1 MMVLENACEF
11 KEYLWSVFDEMGF
24 YGGFEVVG
32 NNINLNIIHKDN
44 NDLPTKEQ
52 VLEKFQENIIKV
64 KKQELENQIN
74 AICKEKI
81 IKEFRSSVLGN
92 LHAYDLTLEDQANLQ
107 ENYQL
112 GIKTNHLQLKKEFN
126 ALKKSQFNFVYE
138 VTKYA
143 TQQPFIHLNLAFNK
157 FFRDLKKGLVSYP
170 KFKKKREFQG
180 SFYIGGDQ
188 IKIIQ
193 TANTDYLKIPNLP
206 PIKLTEKLRFQ
217 GKINNAT
224 ITQKGD
230 HFYVSISCG
239 VDESEYKRT
248 HKLQESHNKLGI
260 DTGIKSFVSL
270 SNGLNIY
277 APKPLDKLTRK
288 LVRISRQLSK
298 KIHPKTK
305 GDKTKKSNNYLKHS
319 KKLTHLHEKIANIR
333 LDFLHKL
340 TSSLIRHSNSFCLES
355 LKVKNM
361 FKNHRLAKSLSD
373 VSMSVFN
380 TLLEYKAKYSNKE
393 ILRADTYYPSSK
405 TCSNCQKVKQDLKL
419 KDRIYQCL
427 ECGFELDRDI
437 NAAINLL
444 KHLVGR
450 VTAEF
455 TPMDLTALLND
466 LSNNRLVTSKVEL
479 GIQQKS

>member
-1 MMVLENACEF
+1 M
-11 KEYLWSVFDEMGF
+11 
-24 YGGFEVVG
+24 
-32 NNINLNIIHKDN
+32 
-44 NDLPTKEQ
+44 
-52 VLEKFQENIIKV
+52 
-64 KKQELENQIN
+64 
-74 AICKEKI
+74 
-81 IKEFRSSVLGN
+81 
-92 LHAYDLTLEDQANLQ
+92 
-107 ENYQL
+107 
-112 GIKTNHLQLKKEFN
+112 
-126 ALKKSQFNFVYE
+126 
-138 VTKYA
+138 
-143 TQQPFIHLNLAFNK
+143 
-157 FFRDLKKGLVSYP
+157 SYP

-260 DTGIKSFVSL
+260 DIGIKSFVSL

-373 VSMSVFN
+373 ISMSVFN

-466 LSNNRLVTSKVEL
+466 LSKNRLVTSKVEL

>member
-1 MMVLENACEF
+1 MSAISITHKIALKPNNKHITYF
-11 KEYLWSVFDEMGF
+11 KKAFGCARLAYNWGLAKW
-24 YGGFEVVG
+24 
-32 NNINLNIIHKDN
+32 
-44 NDLPTKEQ
+44 KE
-52 VLEKFQENIIKV
+52 
-64 KKQELENQIN
+64 
-74 AICKEKI
+74 
-81 IKEFRSSVLGN
+81 S
-92 LHAYDLTLEDQANLQ
+92 
-107 ENYQL
+107 YQL
-112 GIKTNHLQLKKEFN
+112 GIKANHLQLKKEFN

-230 HFYVSISCG
+230 HFYVSISCDI
-239 VDESEYKRT
+239 DESEYKRT

-277 APKPLDKLTRK
+277 APKPLDKLTRR

-361 FKNHRLAKSLSD
+361 FKNHKLAKSLSD
-373 VSMSVFN
+373 VSMSMFN
-380 TLLEYKAKYSNKE
+380 TLLEYKTKYSNKE

-419 KDRIYQCL
+419 KDRVYQCL

-466 LSNNRLVTSKVEL
+466 LSNNRLATSKVEL
-479 GIQQKS
+479 GIQQKSQIERIL